1 MLHFNRVV
9 HTPLCALRTMSSN
22 VENMKT
28 SVMWDRRRGI
38 LRGCKGVVVGWSECA
53 GELQGGVT
61 LWNNLPK
68 VVYVKFDT
76 THPFQIDGLSEPN
89 VYPVCAT
96 QRTWFLDSKRARPRL
111 RIRRTQ
117 FPLAPGF
124 AITAH
129 VAQGQTILEGVL
141 TDLCLGPGANPFTA
155 YVAFTRII
163 GREWLLI
170 LRPFPAAP
178 FQKGIGLGR
187 DLLLR
192 HLRGDSIHWK
202 ALLEKYCEERPC
214 STCNE
219 RKQSCALTAGQWKRD
234 DKDRVCRECIQHYAD
249 AGTPWQCNVCKQW
262 HVEENFPA
270 KHRQRQCSFYRVCLT
285 CEAKKP
291 CFACKVP
298 KPESDFGPAAW
309 KSRHADRRICK
320 ICAQKIRGS
329 WTCAQC
335 EERKLQEEFSI
346 WRRSHNCGPNG
357 RQTCD
362 RCCWQVRMRRIAAA
376 TNTRVQS
383 LREKLER
390 ARREKILAAVWQDI
404 AARCQQKQPQ
414 GLLPLQPSCAP
425 AEAADLPRKQ
435 AIFRYICPF
444 CEVAIGSGVE
454 TGVVDHRR
462 SCGHQFRVNAGA
474 VVQER
479 YSHCCPKC
487 GVRVFSQKPSGRIQ
501 IPHKNH
507 KGKTCSCQSWQAS

>member
-1 MLHFNRVV
+1 M
-9 HTPLCALRTMSSN
+9 
-22 VENMKT
+22 
-28 SVMWDRRRGI
+28 
-38 LRGCKGVVVGWSECA
+38 
-53 GELQGGVT
+53 T

-192 HLRGDSIHWK
+192 HLRGDPIHWK
-202 ALLEKYCEERPC
+202 ALLEKFCEERSC

-219 RKQSCALTAGQWKRD
+219 RKQSCAFTAGQWKRD
-234 DKDRVCRECIQHYAD
+234 DKDRVCRECTQHYAD

-262 HVEENFPA
+262 HVEDNFPM

-285 CEAKKP
+285 CEVKKA
-291 CFACKVP
+291 CAMCKVP

-309 KSRHADRRICK
+309 KARHADRRICQA
-320 ICAQKIRGS
+320 CAVRIRGS
-329 WTCAQC
+329 WICSHC
-335 EERKLQEEFSI
+335 SNRVPKEDFSV
-346 WRRSHNCGPNG
+346 WLGRRAHTHNGT
-357 RQTCD
+357 QTCNQ
-362 RCCWQVRMRRIAAA
+362 CL
-376 TNTRVQS
+376 QS
-383 LREKLER
+383 LALHRCVQRTRERLR
-390 ARREKILAAVWQDI
+390 TLRLRLRREKQEQIL
-404 AARCQQKQPQ
+404 
-414 GLLPLQPSCAP
+414 
-425 AEAADLPRKQ
+425 
-435 AIFRYICPF
+435 
-444 CEVAIGSGVE
+444 
-454 TGVVDHRR
+454 
-462 SCGHQFRVNAGA
+462 
-474 VVQER
+474 
-479 YSHCCPKC
+479 
-487 GVRVFSQKPSGRIQ
+487 
-501 IPHKNH
+501 
-507 KGKTCSCQSWQAS
+507 